1 MSLTSTERAAQIDR
15 IEALPA
21 LLDAAV
27 RDLSEAQLTAHPLAG
42 EWSVAQNVH
51 HLADSHMNAYVRC
64 KLILTEEQPTLK
76 PYFQNAWAE
85 TVDGAQADV
94 SASLAILRGLHNRW
108 VTLLRALPDDGWS
121 REGWHPELQRVYT
134 IDSILTLYGGHGEA
148 HLEQIARTLAAQ
160 ST

>member
-1 MSLTSTERAAQIDR
+1 MSLTSAERAAQIDR

-27 RDLSEAQLTAHPLAG
+27 RDLSEAQLTARPLAG

-76 PYFQNAWAE
+76 PYSQNAWAE

-94 SASLAILRGLHNRW
+94 GASLAILRGLHNRW
-108 VTLLRALPDDGWS
+108 VTLLRALPDDAWR

-134 IDSILTLYGGHGEA
+134 FDSILALYSGHGEA

-160 ST
+160 GG

>member
-1 MSLTSTERAAQIDR
+1 MSQTDATRAGQIAR

-21 LLDAAV
+21 LLEDAV
-27 RDLSEAQLTAHPLAG
+27 GGLSVEQLLAHPLAD

-64 KLILTEEQPTLK
+64 KLILTEERPTLK

-108 VTLLRALPDDGWS
+108 VTLLRALPADAWS
-121 REGWHPELQRVYT
+121 RAGWHPELQREYT
-134 IDSILTLYGGHGEA
+134 IDSILTLYSGHGEA
-148 HLEQIARTLAAQ
+148 HLDQIARTLAAQ
-160 ST
+160 AG